1 MKNLFSKLSVV
12 LVVCMTAMFNFHCSH
27 KEVSLED
34 TSLTFLVDVTDT
46 TLFEQVNSDFHQ
58 NLPVFFERTGLDNI
72 QAGQKLTLKMSPITC
87 TGVFSMKQASIALPV
102 RDMSKREEAM
112 LRNPEPLM
120 ALIRSELDD
129 YAKMAADDQQSS
141 PILDVML
148 KSFREM
154 SPTSSQ
160 EMLVVFTD
168 GYEHSNY
175 LNMYKAKTIP
185 TSEMDVARI
194 LEKTDQ
200 ILLQDARSVVKNV
213 NPAVVFVLKE
223 TSKANSFKRGDLK
236 MYYTELL
243 RQIGVTEVVF
253 IDNLTNTPNL

>member
-12 LVVCMTAMFNFHCSH
+12 LVVCATVMFNLHCSH

-46 TLFEQVNSDFHQ
+46 ALFDQVNSDFHQ

-87 TGVFSMKQASIALPV
+87 SGVFSMRQASIALPV
-102 RDMSKREEAM
+102 RDMSRREEAI
-112 LRNPEPLM
+112 LRNPEPLL

-129 YAKMAADDQQSS
+129 YAKMAADDQQAS

-154 SPTSSQ
+154 SPTSSR

-175 LNMYKAKTIP
+175 LNMYKSKTIP

-200 ILLQDARSVVKNV
+200 ILLQEARSVVRNV

-243 RQIGVTEVVF
+243 RQIGVTDVIF

>member
-1 MKNLFSKLSVV
+1 MEKFISKVIVV
-12 LVVCMTAMFNFHCSH
+12 LVVCATAMFNLRCSH
-27 KEVSLED
+27 KEAGLED
-34 TSLTFLVDVTDT
+34 TSLTFLVDVTDS
-46 TLFEQVNSDFHQ
+46 TLFDQVNSDFHQ

-72 QAGQKLTLKMSPITC
+72 QPGQRLTLKMSPITC
-87 TGVFSMKQASIALPV
+87 SGVFSMKQASIALPV
-102 RDMSKREEAM
+102 RDMSKREAAL

-129 YAKMAADDQQSS
+129 YARMAAEDQQAS
-141 PILDVML
+141 PILDVLL

-154 SPTSSQ
+154 SPSSR
-160 EMLVVFTD
+160 ELLVVFTD

-175 LNMYKAKTIP
+175 LNMYKARTIP

-194 LEKTDQ
+194 LEKADQ

-223 TSKANSFKRGDLK
+223 TSKENSFKRADLK
-236 MYYTELL
+236 MFYTELL
-243 RQIGVTEVVF
+243 RQLGVTDVVF